1 MKKIFLYILLLLV
14 FISTGCGRV
23 EKNIDM
29 DGPKDDIPKKE
40 IESKEE
46 IEDKD
51 NIKETIDKMTIEEKI
66 GQLMIIG
73 INGLTIDDYTKEMI
87 EKYHIGGFIL
97 FKYNISDENQI
108 LELLNS
114 LKKANSTNSIPLF
127 LSIDEEGGRVSRL
140 PNSFLKLPG
149 AKKIGDINDRDISLE
164 YGKIIGKRLKSLGFN
179 MNFGPVL
186 DVNSNPKNPVIGDR
200 AFGSIVERVVD
211 NGIQVMKGTRTEKI
225 ISIVKHFPGHGDTN
239 TDSHIDLP
247 IIDKDLEEME
257 ELELVP
263 FKESMKESVDGIMIG
278 HILFPKLDSQYP
290 VTLSRAVITGF
301 LREKLAYE
309 GLIISD
315 DMTMGAIIKNYAI
328 EEAAVNFLK
337 AGGDLLLI
345 CHGYENHIK
354 IIEKIKEEIHK
365 GGITQEEL
373 DEKVYRILQIKEKY
387 KLEDRLIEEV
397 DMDAINS
404 KTQQLLDKIEK
415 ATI

>member
-1 MKKIFLYILLLLV
+1 MKKIFIYILLVLV
-14 FISTGCGRV
+14 LILTGCDRG
-23 EKNIDM
+23 EKNVDK
-29 DGPKDDIPKKE
+29 DGQKEDIPKKE

-46 IEDKD
+46 IEDKY
-51 NIKETIDKMTIEEKI
+51 NIQETIDKMTIEEKI

-73 INGLTIDDYTKEMI
+73 INGLTIDDHTKEMI

-97 FKYNISDENQI
+97 FKYNISDENQA

-114 LKKANSTNSIPLF
+114 LKKTNSANSIPLF

-164 YGKIIGKRLKSLGFN
+164 YGKIIGKRLQSLGFN

-200 AFGSIVERVVD
+200 AFGSTVERVVD

-239 TDSHIDLP
+239 MDSHIDLP
-247 IIDKDLEEME
+247 VIDKDLEEME
-257 ELELVP
+257 QLELVP

-328 EEAAVNFLK
+328 EEAAVNFIK

-354 IIEKIKEEIHK
+354 IIEKTKEEIHK

-397 DMDAINS
+397 DIDAINL
-404 KTQQLLDKIEK
+404 KTQQLLDKIKK
-415 ATI
+415 ASI

>member
-1 MKKIFLYILLLLV
+1 MKKIFIYILLVLV
-14 FISTGCGRV
+14 LILTGCDRG
-23 EKNIDM
+23 EKNVDK
-29 DGPKDDIPKKE
+29 DGQKEDIPKKE

-51 NIKETIDKMTIEEKI
+51 NIQETIDKMTIEEKI

-73 INGLTIDDYTKEMI
+73 INGLTIDDHTKEMI

-97 FKYNISDENQI
+97 FKYNISDENQA

-114 LKKANSTNSIPLF
+114 LKKTNSANSIPLF

-149 AKKIGDINDRDISLE
+149 AKKIGDINDKDISLE
-164 YGKIIGKRLKSLGFN
+164 YGKIIGKRLQSLGFN

-200 AFGSIVERVVD
+200 AFGSTVERVVD

-239 TDSHIDLP
+239 MDSHIDLP
-247 IIDKDLEEME
+247 VIDKDLEEME
-257 ELELVP
+257 QLELVP
-263 FKESMKESVDGIMIG
+263 FKESLKESVDGIMIG
-278 HILFPKLDSQYP
+278 HILFPKLDSQCP
-290 VTLSRAVITGF
+290 ATLSREVITGL

-328 EEAAVNFLK
+328 EEAAVNFIK

-354 IIEKIKEEIHK
+354 IIEKTKEEIHK

-397 DMDAINS
+397 DIDAINL
-404 KTQQLLDKIEK
+404 KTQQLLDKIKK
-415 ATI
+415 ASI

>member
-1 MKKIFLYILLLLV
+1 MKKIFIYILLVLV
-14 FISTGCGRV
+14 LILTGCDRG
-23 EKNIDM
+23 EKNVDK
-29 DGPKDDIPKKE
+29 DGQKEDIPKKE

-46 IEDKD
+46 IEDKY
-51 NIKETIDKMTIEEKI
+51 NIQETIDKMTIEEKI

-73 INGLTIDDYTKEMI
+73 INGLTIDDHTKEMI

-97 FKYNISDENQI
+97 FKYNISDENQA

-114 LKKANSTNSIPLF
+114 LKKTNSANSIPLF

-149 AKKIGDINDRDISLE
+149 AKKIGDINDKDISLE
-164 YGKIIGKRLKSLGFN
+164 YGKIIGKRLQSLGFN

-200 AFGSIVERVVD
+200 AFGSTVERVVD

-239 TDSHIDLP
+239 MDSHIDLP
-247 IIDKDLEEME
+247 VIDKDLEEME
-257 ELELVP
+257 QLELVP
-263 FKESMKESVDGIMIG
+263 FKESLKESVDGIMIG
-278 HILFPKLDSQYP
+278 HILFPKLDSQCP
-290 VTLSRAVITGF
+290 ATLSREVITGL

-328 EEAAVNFLK
+328 EEAAVNFIK

-354 IIEKIKEEIHK
+354 IIEKTKEEIHK

-397 DMDAINS
+397 DIDAINL
-404 KTQQLLDKIEK
+404 KTQQLLDKIKK
-415 ATI
+415 ASI